1 MTSPK
6 NVGSLAKVSG
16 RAPAKKHPTDL
27 KGWLNMYTNDIA
39 KALPQQID
47 PKRFTRICMTAL
59 TGSKQLKACSP
70 ESFIGAVLSSAQ
82 LGLEPNTPLG
92 EAYLIPYG
100 SSCQFQLGYKGLIK
114 LARNSGDITKI
125 GAECIHENDEF
136 SYTLG
141 IDPTITHVPVFGDR
155 GPVIGY
161 YAYYKT
167 KGGEV
172 AFEVATRAEIEAFAR
187 AKSKTFNKGPWQSD
201 FDAMAKKTLIK
212 RVLKYA
218 PLATETQRAIMQDET
233 IKSVDVTNVAADLDM
248 TLIPEDQIEIT
259 ETEPETGEITQIAPE
274 PAEKVSADNLEA
286 ARK

>member
-1 MTSPK
+1 MTTPK
-6 NVGSLAKVSG
+6 NVGSLAKTGS
-16 RAPAKKHPTDL
+16 RAPAPKMPNDL
-27 KGWLNMYTNDIA
+27 KGWLNLYTKDIA

-59 TGSKQLKACSP
+59 TGSSKLKSCTP
-70 ESFIGAVLSSAQ
+70 ESFIGAVLNSAQ
-82 LGLEPNTPLG
+82 LGLEPNTPIG

-100 SSCQFQLGYKGLIK
+100 QACQFQLGYKGLIK

-125 GAECIHENDEF
+125 GAECIHQNDEF

-141 IDPTITHVPVFGDR
+141 IDPTIEHKPVFGDR

-172 AFEVATRAEIEAFAR
+172 AFEVATVDEIREFATNR
-187 AKSKTFNKGPWQSD
+187 SKTYRNGPWQTD

-218 PLATETQRAIMQDET
+218 PLATETQRAILQDET
-233 IKSVDVTNVAADLDM
+233 VKSVDVSDVNADLDI
-248 TLIPEDQIEIT
+248 TIIPEDVIVTEIDDT
-259 ETEPETGEITQIAPE
+259 TGEVKEISQE
-274 PAEKVSADNLEA
+274 VGSGN
-286 ARK
+286 

>member
-6 NVGSLAKVSG
+6 NVGALAKTSG
-16 RAPAKKHPTDL
+16 RAPAKKTPTNL
-27 KGWLNMYTNDIA
+27 KGWLDVYTTDIA

-59 TGSKQLKACSP
+59 TGSRQLQSCTP

-100 SSCQFQLGYKGLIK
+100 SRCQFQLGYKGLIK

-141 IDPTITHVPVFGDR
+141 LDPTISHVPVFGDR
-155 GPVIGY
+155 GPVVGY

-167 KGGEV
+167 KSGEV
-172 AFEVATRAEIEAFAR
+172 AFEVATRDEIEKFAR
-187 AKSKTFNKGPWQSD
+187 TKSKTFGNGPWQTD

-233 IKSVDVTNVAADLDM
+233 VKSVDVTNIAADLDM
-248 TLIPEDQIEIT
+248 TLVPEDQIEVT
-259 ETEPETGEITQIAPE
+259 EVDPETGEARTVEAQ
-274 PAEKVSADNLEA
+274 AEKISAADLES